1 MKEEQK
7 HLDAFEEFFALG
19 GVASDKNVR
28 YLAGKCQVSER
39 TIWRWYKNFGWKE
52 RAYLRNI
59 EVNKEVEKETNS
71 TLVANKAKYL
81 SYVHKLF
88 DDWKI
93 KVDAGEVPVE
103 IKSVSDVDKI
113 VKLALLL
120 QDEATDK
127 TETAVTGNL
136 NIKAQGLERLRR
148 IEAEHDS
155 GDGDSS
161 QPGGITIPGE
171 LGTETDPETGA
182 GDK

>member
-28 YLAGKCQVSER
+28 YLSGKCQVSER

-81 SYVHKLF
+81 TYVHKLF
-88 DDWKI
+88 DDWKVR
-93 KVDAGEVPVE
+93 VDAGEFPVE

-113 VKLALLL
+113 VKLALHL
-120 QDEATDK
+120 QDEPTDK
-127 TETAVTGNL
+127 SEINVSGKIEIDTDPTIL
-136 NIKAQGLERLRR
+136 NDPKY
-148 IEAEHDS
+148 IEAKRKAMDEYYANR
-155 GDGDSS
+155 
-161 QPGGITIPGE
+161 QKGG
-171 LGTETDPETGA
+171 
-182 GDK
+182 